1 MSEMVVDLNRL
12 NPDKVISSDGFNEGK
27 VTRIRE
33 AWKTGEYSPDSKEI
47 AGHLVE
53 WLKSE

>member
-1 MSEMVVDLNRL
+1 MSEMIVDLNRL
-12 NPDKVISSDGFNEGK
+12 NPDKAISNDGFDEGK
-27 VTRIRE
+27 VARIRQ
-33 AWKTGEYSPDSKEI
+33 AWKSGHYAPDSKEI

>member
-1 MSEMVVDLNRL
+1 MTDMTLDIDHSVSGKSA
-12 NPDKVISSDGFNEGK
+12 PADGFDESK
-27 VTRIRE
+27 VARIRK
-33 AWKTGEYSPDSKEI
+33 AWREGDYSPNSKEI

>member
-1 MSEMVVDLNRL
+1 MSEMMIDLSGSS
-12 NPDKVISSDGFNEGK
+12 PDKAISNDGFDEGK
-27 VTRIRE
+27 VARIRR
-33 AWKTGEYSPDSKEI
+33 AWKTGEYTPDSKEI

>member
-1 MSEMVVDLNRL
+1 MSEMTVDLNRL
-12 NPDKVISSDGFNEGK
+12 NPDKVISNDGFDKGK
-27 VTRIRE
+27 VARIRQ
-33 AWKTGEYSPDSKEI
+33 AWKSGHYAPDSKEI

>member
-1 MSEMVVDLNRL
+1 MSDITLDRGHLLPGKPVQD
-12 NPDKVISSDGFNEGK
+12 DGFNESK
-27 VTRIRE
+27 VDRIRK
-33 AWKTGEYSPDSKEI
+33 AWKGGEYSPDSKEI

>member
-1 MSEMVVDLNRL
+1 MSDMVVDLNRL
-12 NPDKVISSDGFNEGK
+12 NPDKSISGDGFDEGK
-27 VTRIRE
+27 VARIRR
-33 AWKTGEYSPDSKEI
+33 AWKTGEYAPDSKEI

>member
-1 MSEMVVDLNRL
+1 MSDMVVDLNRL
-12 NPDKVISSDGFNEGK
+12 NPDKSISGDGFDEGK
-27 VTRIRE
+27 VARIRR
-33 AWKTGEYSPDSKEI
+33 AWKAGEYAPDSKEI

>member
-1 MSEMVVDLNRL
+1 MSEMMLDLNRL
-12 NPDKVISSDGFNEGK
+12 NPDKATSSDGFDEGK
-27 VTRIRE
+27 VARIRQ
-33 AWKTGEYSPDSKEI
+33 AWKSGHYAPDSKEI